1 MADAA
6 AETVYLTREET
17 AKAFNT
23 SVITLD
29 KWIEDGG
36 DRFVVQ
42 YGGNGRP
49 YQIDPLK
56 LKDYL
61 QAREAEER
69 DREETKRKAIAQLE
83 LDAVG
88 GETWGGAD
96 QGLTTDQRKALWQEQ
111 ILLNKVR
118 KERGELVEAGA
129 AEREYELRISLI
141 GDFMRGMPDALA
153 KRLGWDG
160 ETIAACRSMVDAMQ
174 ERLARRLMRED
185 PLKE

>member
-1 MADAA
+1 MTDAA

-49 YQIDPLK
+49 YQIDPLR

-61 QAREAEER
+61 RAREIEER
-69 DREETKRKAIAQLE
+69 ERDEAKRKAIAQLE

-88 GETWGGAD
+88 GENWAGD
-96 QGLTTDQRKALWQEQ
+96 NQGLTTEQRRALWQEQ

-118 KERGELVEAGA
+118 KERGELVEAVA
-129 AEREYELRISLI
+129 VEREYEIRISLI
-141 GDFMRGMPDALA
+141 ADFMRGMPDAMA

-160 ETIAACRSMVDAMQ
+160 ETLAACRSMVDAMQ